1 MDGPVKGKILN
12 PDQRRDL
19 LVRASRTRAPIEI
32 SVRRETDEVLF
43 SSTLLPN
50 RFDNV
55 SETLRIARPRG
66 ELADQILVP
75 KAHLRVRL
83 TVEDG
88 TFWFLSVLVGPV
100 PNSQEMLFIESPQTM
115 VEDLHEDRAH
125 YRVRKWFRPQP
136 VTIWSIPQK
145 GDPAPRGFWR
155 WDGVIADLSGGGIGV
170 RLDSTKAAA
179 VGGGEVVGLFWS
191 FGPGDPPYVLKG
203 VVRNKEVIAET
214 RFTKVGIEFMEAF
227 NRAEYQAMLNR
238 LIRFITDQERTL
250 LKKKK

>member
-1 MDGPVKGKILN
+1 MKGKILN

-43 SSTLLPN
+43 SSALLPN

-66 ELADQILVP
+66 ELAERILVP

-83 TVEDG
+83 PMDDG
-88 TFWFLSVLVGPV
+88 TFWFLSVLVGAV
-100 PNSQEMLFIESPQTM
+100 PNSQEMLSIESPQTM
-115 VEDLHEDRAH
+115 VEDMREDRAH
-125 YRVRKWFRPQP
+125 FRVRKWFRPQP
-136 VTIWSIPQK
+136 VTVWSIPQK
-145 GDPAPRGFWR
+145 DDPAPRGFWR
-155 WDGVIADLSGGGIGV
+155 HEGVIADLSGGGIGA
-170 RLDSTKAAA
+170 RLDSAKAE
-179 VGGGEVVGLFWS
+179 GIGIGEIVGLFWA

-214 RFTKVGIEFMEAF
+214 RYTKVGIEFMEAF

-238 LIRFITDQERTL
+238 LIRFITDQERSL